1 VSQIGRL
8 DTTEPTADG
17 PVQGGE
23 TATVTIEKIVTGG
36 LGLARLHGR
45 VLLAPLTAPGDV
57 VEVTVPERGS
67 TARLV
72 EMISPGPDRQSPP
85 CAHYGICGGCDLMH
99 LTYDAQLRVK
109 LESTLE
115 TIERIGGAP
124 LNDAEV
130 EIVANPAPLHS
141 RVRATWRP
149 APDGRLGYLRQGSHD
164 VVAIDNCVII
174 DPALERV
181 RMSVSGVGPIQALTN
196 GADVSVAAGRGGA
209 QEIEFNVLGESIVAS
224 ADSFFQASRALL
236 DQFVGY
242 IVDVTEPQPGDSLLE
257 LFSGIGL
264 LTVPLARR
272 SGPIDAVESS
282 AAAVALSRRNLAR
295 SGLEN
300 AMVHHSLVESWL
312 RRSGKRVYP
321 SVVLDPPRTVLGRPV
336 VHWLTDALPARITYV
351 SCDPATFARD
361 ARLLV
366 SGGYRLRSLRLFDLF
381 PQTHHVELV
390 AAFGLER

>member
-1 VSQIGRL
+1 
-8 DTTEPTADG
+8 
-17 PVQGGE
+17 
-23 TATVTIEKIVTGG
+23 
-36 LGLARLHGR
+36 
-45 VLLAPLTAPGDV
+45 
-57 VEVTVPERGS
+57 
-67 TARLV
+67 V
-72 EMISPGPDRQSPP
+72 EMTSPGPDRQSPP

-109 LESTLE
+109 LKATLE
-115 TIERIGGAP
+115 TIERIGGTT
-124 LNDAEV
+124 LNDGEV
-130 EIVANPAPLHS
+130 EIVANPAPLLF

-149 APDGRLGYLRQGSHD
+149 APDGRLGYFGQGSHD
-164 VVAIDNCVII
+164 VVAIDNCPVL

-181 RMSVSGVGPIQALTN
+181 RMSFSGVGPIQALTN
-196 GADVSVAAGRGGA
+196 GADVSVAAGGGGA
-209 QEIEFNVLGESIVAS
+209 QDIEFDVLGETIVAS
-224 ADSFFQASRALL
+224 ADSFSQASRALL

-242 IVDVTEPQPGDSLLE
+242 IVDVTDPQPGESLLE

-295 SGLEN
+295 AGLEN
-300 AMVHHSLVESWL
+300 AVVHRSLVEPWL
-312 RRSGKRVYP
+312 KRSGKRVYP
-321 SVVLDPPRTVLGRPV
+321 TVVLDPPRTGLGRPV
-336 VHWLTDALPARITYV
+336 VQWLTDALPARITYV

-361 ARLLV
+361 TRLLV
-366 SGGYRLRSLRLFDLF
+366 AGGYRLRSLRLFDLF